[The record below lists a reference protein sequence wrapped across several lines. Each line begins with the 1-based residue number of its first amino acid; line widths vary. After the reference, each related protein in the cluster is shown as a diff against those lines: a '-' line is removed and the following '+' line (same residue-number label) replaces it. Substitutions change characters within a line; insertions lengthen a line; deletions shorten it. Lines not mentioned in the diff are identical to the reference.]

1 MLSLVI
7 NGLRELG
14 FDCLLQPDA
23 CCRPPRVQAHHS
35 RSPAMFFQQTFRL
48 FTLGVAVFLSM
59 AAQGSPTPFRGIAFS
74 PLDGEFALFDD
85 IYLPIDVENVN
96 PK

>member
-1 MLSLVI
+1 
-7 NGLRELG
+7 
-14 FDCLLQPDA
+14 
-23 CCRPPRVQAHHS
+23 
-35 RSPAMFFQQTFRL
+35 MFFQQTFRL
-48 FTLGVAVFLSM
+48 FTPGVAVFLSMAAQYSSRWLRSIPLDGCAVFLSM

-85 IYLPIDVENVN
+85 IYSPIDVENVN